1 MSVYSER
8 FLQVNI
14 VNYKS
19 ILIKNHK
26 KKVMLEKQF
35 NLTYR
40 PSNNNSSLIQEWL
53 KRFID
58 KREKEIY
65 LK

>member
-8 FLQVNI
+8 FVQVNI

-26 KKVMLEKQF
+26 KKVILSKQF
-35 NLTYR
+35 TLTYR
-40 PSNNNSSLIQEWL
+40 PSNNNSSLILEW
-53 KRFID
+53 
-58 KREKEIY
+58 
-65 LK
+65 